1 VVEIVEFH
9 HHGLDLCRHGAIV
22 RAPMVSNTQQTRR
35 IRDRRHKKAGR
46 RRKRLETRLGTRA
59 FPIHPEGYDPGA
71 ADAKPVAD
79 KE

>member
-1 VVEIVEFH
+1 
-9 HHGLDLCRHGAIV
+9 
-22 RAPMVSNTQQTRR
+22 MVSNTQQTRR